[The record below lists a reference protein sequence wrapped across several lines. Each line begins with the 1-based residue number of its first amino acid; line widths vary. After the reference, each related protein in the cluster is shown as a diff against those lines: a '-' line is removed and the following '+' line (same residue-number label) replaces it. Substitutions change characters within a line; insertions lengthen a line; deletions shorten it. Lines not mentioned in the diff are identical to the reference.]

1 VEPGRQRRPG
11 QHSSA
16 PNQKCTCQ
24 QPQTSQGSAGSER
37 YERAHET
44 TQQRGWCCSGTSPW
58 ETPREMPTIERRG
71 GRTMPP
77 LQRLRVT
84 RQNGEK
90 RAPPLRG
97 GGLGKM
103 GCSHDGCTQADTPRF
118 ARERSEP
125 APSLG
130 QPRVPFPPLS
140 NGQRIRRRRGGSGL
154 QRKVCSYPA
163 SFGSTGVRATSLTSA
178 NAHLTWPNEAM
189 QQPRHR
195 TKREGTQPGN
205 VC

>member
-1 VEPGRQRRPG
+1 
-11 QHSSA
+11 
-16 PNQKCTCQ
+16 
-24 QPQTSQGSAGSER
+24 
-37 YERAHET
+37 
-44 TQQRGWCCSGTSPW
+44 
-58 ETPREMPTIERRG
+58 
-71 GRTMPP
+71 MPP

-97 GGLGKM
+97 GGRGKK

-140 NGQRIRRRRGGSGL
+140 YGQRIRRRRGGSGTATVDL
-154 QRKVCSYPA
+154 ILPGELLLNGCASEPA
-163 SFGSTGVRATSLTSA
+163 EPA
-178 NAHLTWPNEAM
+178 PM
-189 QQPRHR
+189 R
-195 TKREGTQPGN
+195 T
-205 VC
+205 